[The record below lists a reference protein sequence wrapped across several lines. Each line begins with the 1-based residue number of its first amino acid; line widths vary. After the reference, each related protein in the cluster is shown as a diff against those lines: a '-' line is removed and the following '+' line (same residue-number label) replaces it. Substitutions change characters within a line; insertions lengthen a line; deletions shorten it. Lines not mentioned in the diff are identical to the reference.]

1 MSNYLFRQAK
11 IREANAI
18 WNILQDA
25 VARRKADGSAQWQDG
40 YPNLQVV
47 EKDIDRGAGY
57 VLVDGDFLVGY
68 CAILID
74 DEPAYQ
80 NIQGTWL
87 TDGSFVVFHRV
98 AVSKDYIGMGM
109 AQQLLLH
116 IETFAKEHAI
126 QSLRADTNFDNTA
139 MLRIFEKMNY
149 QYCGEV
155 VFRGSSRKAFEK
167 VLAV

>member
-1 MSNYLFRQAK
+1 MNNYTFRQAQTQ
-11 IREANAI
+11 EANAI
-18 WNILQDA
+18 WGILQEA
-25 VARRKADGSAQWQDG
+25 VERRKADGSAQWQDG

-47 EKDIDRGAGY
+47 EKDISRGAGY
-57 VLVDGDFLVGY
+57 VLVDGDHLVAY

-80 NIQGTWL
+80 DIDGGWL

-98 AVSKDYIGMGM
+98 AVSQNYIGMGM
-109 AQQLLLH
+109 AQQLMTH
-116 IETFAKEHAI
+116 IETFAKKHTI
-126 QSLRADTNFDNTA
+126 NSVRADTNYDNTA

-155 VFRGSSRKAFEK
+155 VFRGSARKAFEK
-167 VLAV
+167 LLI